1 MKPDRD
7 HEEASIEMFRDDPV
21 LAANYLNSVLEDGD
35 ETDLMLAL
43 RTMSKAFGGVQEI
56 ARQADVNAHTLY
68 RTLSAKG
75 NPELRTLSSILQAMG
90 MRLAI
95 QPVGHRSTA
104 GLQLRIQTAAGEKPA
119 HPAKPGDNLV
129 STAA

>member
-7 HEEASIEMFRDDPV
+7 HEEASIEMFRSDPV
-21 LAANYLNSVLEDGD
+21 FAANYLNSVLEDGD

-43 RTMSKAFGGVQEI
+43 RTMSKAFGGVQEV

-75 NPELRTLSSILQAMG
+75 NPELRTLSSILHAMG

-95 QPVGHRSTA
+95 QPIGHHT
-104 GLQLRIQTAAGEKPA
+104 P
-119 HPAKPGDNLV
+119 V
-129 STAA
+129 

>member
-43 RTMSKAFGGVQEI
+43 RTMSKAFGGVQEV

-95 QPVGHRSTA
+95 QPIEHHN
-104 GLQLRIQTAAGEKPA
+104 PA
-119 HPAKPGDNLV
+119 
-129 STAA
+129 